1 MHAADAPSPFVYF
14 VLHPFL
20 FPWFGSQLNTFEMK
34 SRLSRFIAED
44 PQDVP
49 LPREEAL
56 RLSTE
61 AFRLWAVA
69 AGYGQACDLYR
80 YSSGLERRAWRAQ
93 RSSGHPIPKGW
104 VEGSPGSVSSPFRL
118 SCLTFSDLLQ

>member
-1 MHAADAPSPFVYF
+1 MHAADAPYPFVFF

-44 PQDVP
+44 PLDVP
-49 LPREEAL
+49 LPREEAM

-80 YSSGLERRAWRAQ
+80 YSSGLERRARRAQ
-93 RSSGHPIPKGW
+93 RRQWASCSKGASGGL
-104 VEGSPGSVSSPFRL
+104 SRL
-118 SCLTFSDLLQ
+118 GL